1 MAQRLVLTILAND
14 IFTKRFQHKREEWRM
29 IGRNITRW
37 MNQAKNTLTKAGVD
51 VGDAEK
57 TIKDMDYTV
66 KV

>member
-1 MAQRLVLTILAND
+1 
-14 IFTKRFQHKREEWRM
+14 
-29 IGRNITRW
+29 